1 MDSKMVPGGYRNGSW
16 KPSRKKH
23 KKLNLQNKK
32 SHLLNIYGGKIT
44 TYRKLSEK
52 VIEMLDPYL
61 SIKKNKKWTDSKSL

>member
-1 MDSKMVPGGYRNGSW
+1 MHYIIW
-16 KPSRKKH
+16 IILKPWIITQGNI
-23 KKLNLQNKK
+23 NLQNKK
-32 SHLLNIYGGKIT
+32 SPLLNIYGGKIT